1 MGFETDTQEKNYS
14 DEANS
19 SSASQEILI
28 LWRSKCLSLH
38 DILSHRNPVHIRRE
52 GINKRDGEEKI
63 EQEM

>member
-19 SSASQEILI
+19 YSASQEIFI
-28 LWRSKCLSLH
+28 LWRTKSLSLH
-38 DILSHRNPVHIRRE
+38 DILSHRNPVHIRWE
-52 GINKRDGEEKI
+52 EINKRDGEEKR